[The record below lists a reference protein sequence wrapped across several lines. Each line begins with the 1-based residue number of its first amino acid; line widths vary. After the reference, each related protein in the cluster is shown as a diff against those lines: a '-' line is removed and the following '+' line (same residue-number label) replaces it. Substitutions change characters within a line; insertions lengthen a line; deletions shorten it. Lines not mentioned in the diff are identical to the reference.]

1 MENDR
6 LYAVASKLADYVK
19 SPSLRHIRSI
29 VDKLQAEIAKAG
41 RQQDVQAKFAQ
52 LGITMTASTPEE
64 LGS

>member
-6 LYAVASKLADYVK
+6 LYAVASKVTDYVK
-19 SPSLRHIRSI
+19 SPSLQHIRSI